1 LPKSEVNI
9 LRRLPDIIALFLIV
23 LSLLSVLLPF
33 SSSIFP
39 LDGLELS
46 LVEKIRE
53 LSISDSYFHYTYNF
67 SPDYSQPPL
76 ILWLGKLSLSFTD
89 NLYMAA
95 RLPSIAV
102 SIFFLLSIYKIASN
116 YFDDKVAF
124 WWILLLLATPIS
136 FLLLRSAS
144 SFGVGFAFSFL
155 AIYRLQRATF
165 NENVSSSNFLAAA
178 IYTGL
183 ASLSMGFVAIIIC
196 FSNYLLYWVNERFNV
211 KDKLNDVLMY
221 FVLSVIFFAIWPL
234 SIFLDAG
241 YTIFYKWIDSLFLTY
256 HYGLKFTAIALLITI
271 ASFPMNV
278 LSVSVRNI
286 RTNNSMNQRHFIKWI
301 NQYMLVV
308 AIYALVDYRSLY
320 LLMVPMSFL
329 AAFAIV
335 FYLKE
340 SFYWPIALNSIF
352 LFIGGGVVTS
362 FLIIAWLPSFKNE
375 LSNITQ
381 SHVLSNCLDPLNNSY
396 LGKIIT
402 VILGVVLLI
411 SCFLLMKRQ
420 IYNGLILFCTS
431 LFMFNAAYIG
441 STFKYIKNSYDSP
454 IKHFCEKVKSPQST
468 IISYNDFCTDKILL
482 YAEATLPVKTLF
494 EIDQTN
500 KSQFMI
506 ARIDD
511 EKNTDIYLKK
521 FKKIYKDGG
530 YVFYQYIPTLTK

>member
-1 LPKSEVNI
+1 MPKSEVNI

-95 RLPSIAV
+95 RLPNIAV

-211 KDKLNDVLMY
+211 KDKLNDVL
-221 FVLSVIFFAIWPL
+221 
-234 SIFLDAG
+234 
-241 YTIFYKWIDSLFLTY
+241 T
-256 HYGLKFTAIALLITI
+256 TAPKT
-271 ASFPMNV
+271 
-278 LSVSVRNI
+278 
-286 RTNNSMNQRHFIKWI
+286 
-301 NQYMLVV
+301 ML
-308 AIYALVDYRSLY
+308 A
-320 LLMVPMSFL
+320 
-329 AAFAIV
+329 
-335 FYLKE
+335 
-340 SFYWPIALNSIF
+340 
-352 LFIGGGVVTS
+352 
-362 FLIIAWLPSFKNE
+362 
-375 LSNITQ
+375 
-381 SHVLSNCLDPLNNSY
+381 
-396 LGKIIT
+396 IIT
-402 VILGVVLLI
+402 FCVINFFI
-411 SCFLLMKRQ
+411 S
-420 IYNGLILFCTS
+420 
-431 LFMFNAAYIG
+431 
-441 STFKYIKNSYDSP
+441 
-454 IKHFCEKVKSPQST
+454 
-468 IISYNDFCTDKILL
+468 ILL
-482 YAEATLPVKTLF
+482 K
-494 EIDQTN
+494 
-500 KSQFMI
+500 
-506 ARIDD
+506 
-511 EKNTDIYLKK
+511 
-521 FKKIYKDGG
+521 
-530 YVFYQYIPTLTK
+530 